1 MSAPFISTHPHTVE
15 KIGGTSIA
23 ATEQVFD
30 NVLIGERT
38 GASIYNRIFVVSA
51 YAGMTDLLLEHKK
64 TGEAGVYGNFI
75 ANDADCSWE
84 QALDAVDGAM
94 RAKNAEIFDDSK
106 SRAVADAFVNERIC
120 ELRDCLNNVGQLR
133 EHGHFRLTEPLAD
146 LREML
151 AAAGEALSAHNTAL
165 LLRDR
170 GVNGVF
176 VDLSRWQ
183 GDRPS
188 LDECILQGL
197 KNIDL
202 STQLPIVTGY
212 ALCQGGMVS
221 RYDRGY
227 SEITFS
233 RAAVI
238 TGACEAII
246 HKEFHLS
253 SADPRLVGER
263 NARKIGLTNYDVADQ
278 LANLGM
284 EAIHPGAGR
293 GLRQSNISLRVKNI
307 FHRNDEGTL
316 ICGDYV
322 SATPRVEII
331 AGSREMF
338 ALEFFEQ
345 DMVGEKG
352 YDATILEAL
361 TRHRVAIVSKSSN
374 ANTITH
380 YLSAPAK
387 LVRRVI
393 NDLEIKYPGAT
404 IAVHSVSMVSLI
416 GSDLDAPGL
425 ILKAM
430 AALGNAG
437 VKVLGLQHQIRNVD
451 IQFIVARED
460 FENTIRQLHKAMIE
474 PRIAAIQDTQPNV
487 AA

>member
-1 MSAPFISTHPHTVE
+1 
-15 KIGGTSIA
+15 
-23 ATEQVFD
+23 
-30 NVLIGERT
+30 
-38 GASIYNRIFVVSA
+38 
-51 YAGMTDLLLEHKK
+51 
-64 TGEAGVYGNFI
+64 
-75 ANDADCSWE
+75 
-84 QALDAVDGAM
+84 
-94 RAKNAEIFDDSK
+94 
-106 SRAVADAFVNERIC
+106 
-120 ELRDCLNNVGQLR
+120 
-133 EHGHFRLTEPLAD
+133 
-146 LREML
+146 
-151 AAAGEALSAHNTAL
+151 
-165 LLRDR
+165 
-170 GVNGVF
+170 
-176 VDLSRWQ
+176 
-183 GDRPS
+183 
-188 LDECILQGL
+188 
-197 KNIDL
+197 
-202 STQLPIVTGY
+202 
-212 ALCQGGMVS
+212 
-221 RYDRGY
+221 
-227 SEITFS
+227 
-233 RAAVI
+233 
-238 TGACEAII
+238 
-246 HKEFHLS
+246 
-253 SADPRLVGER
+253 
-263 NARKIGLTNYDVADQ
+263 
-278 LANLGM
+278 

-361 TRHRVAIVSKSSN
+361 TRHRAAIVSKSSN

-380 YLSAPAK
+380 YLSAPVK

-425 ILKAM
+425 TLKAM

-460 FENTIRQLHKAMIE
+460 FENTIRLLHRALIE
-474 PRIAAIQDTQPNV
+474 PRITAIPDTQPNV